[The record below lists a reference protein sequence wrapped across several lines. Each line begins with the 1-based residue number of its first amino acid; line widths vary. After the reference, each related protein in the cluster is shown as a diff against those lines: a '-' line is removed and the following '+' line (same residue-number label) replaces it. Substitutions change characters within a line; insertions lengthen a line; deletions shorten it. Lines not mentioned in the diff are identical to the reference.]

1 MTYVGS
7 TRMSMRSLT
16 TTVITDTGY
25 ESNDTT
31 HFFCGFPTETDYTF
45 MQGMTSNS
53 PITYKLTVTNSE
65 NTKTFEEKP
74 EICFLRHVMLQYSS

>member
-45 MQGMTSNS
+45 MQGNDFKLSN
-53 PITYKLTVTNSE
+53 
-65 NTKTFEEKP
+65 
-74 EICFLRHVMLQYSS
+74 HV